1 MRASALALASV
12 LWCSSSYSA
21 ESIYAIS
28 INGKIADEAL
38 LATTTVDGDLIL
50 PGEKLKA
57 YGLLGSF
64 SDHQSMKALGIKVE
78 TIEAQQLINLTV
90 PGSFFKA
97 QTLGSSSLI
106 AKPDPMPK
114 GVLINQDI
122 AVSRSYDG
130 NLSTSWGYDM
140 RTGFLGGVVVNTGQI
155 NFASGHGSNLRGLT
169 TWTKD
174 FMDRGLSFQ
183 AGDVFTGSNGLVT
196 TSNLLGVKFGTE
208 RELTGDLLNVPL
220 IAGVADSR
228 TTAEIYLNDQKQ
240 RQYNLELGP
249 YSIAQQSALNGLN
262 TSSVV
267 LRDQFGREQIVNSSF
282 YFTNQALHP
291 GASEWSVEFGKTRFG
306 SIGNDYRDLAIS
318 GSYRRGVSPFLTL
331 GGTAQWMGGNAN
343 LGLNSTIILGTAG
356 VLSLNA
362 LASQKDGKA
371 DLSYSA
377 AYSYQNRNWSLN
389 LQTQKRG
396 KDTWQLND
404 QWRSGFVI
412 EQSNTASLSYSHR
425 PIQVGVAYTQNR
437 YSTGFESERL
447 SLTGRFANAKNSVSA
462 QLYQQNSDRGFYVFY
477 TRQLGKKQRMSA
489 GVTDR
494 NNSIGMS
501 GRLGR
506 LNYGIGSNSTNSS
519 ANASLDTN
527 VGRFQA
533 QSYMRDGDTSLN
545 GRYEGSI
552 WLGEGGMVIQKPIT
566 RSFALVEIEK
576 SPNALVNANGTN
588 RRTNKAGFALFPMP
602 AYQATRVMLDVNSLP
617 FEAQV
622 QAKKITTI
630 APRNFGSKA
639 TISVS
644 YEEPIEFR
652 AIHNGEV
659 IRGPGVA
666 TLGDQQ
672 VPMTDDGRIYFSS
685 FKTNAEVQI
694 KTEASSCLVTLPA
707 TAFNEVQDLECK

>member
-1 MRASALALASV
+1 MKKCAIALASI
-12 LWCSSSYSA
+12 LWCSSAYAA

-28 INGKIADEAL
+28 INGKLADEAL
-38 LATTTVDGDLIL
+38 LATTTGDGDLIL

-57 YGLLGSF
+57 YGMLGSF
-64 SDHQSMKALGIKVE
+64 SDHQSMKALGIKVDA
-78 TIEAQQLINLTV
+78 IEAQQLINLTV

-97 QTLGSSSLI
+97 QTLGPSSSI
-106 AKPDPMPK
+106 AKPDLMPK
-114 GVLINQDI
+114 GVMINQDI

-130 NLSTSWGYDM
+130 DLSTSWGYDM

-155 NFASGHGSNLRGLT
+155 NFASGHGSNFKGLT

-174 FMDRGLSFQ
+174 FLDRGLSFQ
-183 AGDVFTGSNGLVT
+183 AGDVFTGNNGLVT

-249 YSIAQQSALNGLN
+249 YSIAQQSSLNGLN

-267 LRDQFGREQIVNSSF
+267 LRDQFGREQVVNSSF
-282 YFTNQALHP
+282 YFTNQALRP
-291 GASEWSVEFGKTRFG
+291 GASEWSVAFGKSRYG
-306 SIGNDYRDLAIS
+306 STGNDYRGLAFS
-318 GSYRRGVSPFLTL
+318 GSYRRGINPMLTM
-331 GGTAQWMGGNAN
+331 GATAQWMDGNAN
-343 LGLNSTIILGTAG
+343 LGINSTIILGAAG

-362 LASQKDGKA
+362 LASQNDGKI

-377 AYSYQNRNWSLN
+377 AYSYQNRNWAFN

-396 KDTWQLND
+396 EDSWQLND

-412 EQSNTASLSYSHR
+412 EQSNTASLSFSHR
-425 PIQVGVAYTQNR
+425 PFQVGVAYTQNR
-437 YSTGFESERL
+437 YSTGFASERL
-447 SLTGRFANAKNSVSA
+447 SLTGRFSNAENSVSA
-462 QLYQQNSDRGFYVFY
+462 QLYQQNGDRGLYVFY
-477 TRQLGKKQRMSA
+477 TRQLGKKQRVSA

-494 NNSIGMS
+494 RNSVGMS

-506 LNYGIGSNSTNSS
+506 LNYGIGANSTNSF

-545 GRYEGSI
+545 ARYEGSI
-552 WLGEGGMVIQKPIT
+552 WIGEGGMVIQKPIT

-576 SPNALVNANGTN
+576 SPSALVNANGTN
-588 RRTNKAGFALFPMP
+588 LRTNKAGFALFPMV
-602 AYQATRVMLDVNSLP
+602 AYQPTRVMLDVNSLP

-622 QAKKITTI
+622 KAKKITTI
-630 APRNFGSKA
+630 APRNFGSKT
-639 TISVS
+639 TINVS
-644 YEEPIEFR
+644 YEKPIEFR
-652 AIHNGEV
+652 AKNNGEI

-666 TLGDQQ
+666 TLEDQQ
-672 VPMTDDGRIYFSS
+672 VPLTDDGRIYLPS
-685 FKTNAEVQI
+685 FKANAKVGI
-694 KTEASSCLVTLPA
+694 KTDVLSCSVILPA
-707 TAFNEVQDLECK
+707 SAQNAVQYLECK